1 MEKNEINIVKNIGV
15 FHRRTNC
22 RVCKSKNLSVF
33 LDYGDMP
40 LAGNFVFP
48 SDLDEVKFYP
58 MDLAVCLDCSL
69 VQILNVV
76 DPEVIFTDYR
86 YLSSVTQTLTQ
97 HFRDYAALLQQEVL
111 PRTDPFL
118 VEIGCNDG
126 VLLDPLNKLG
136 VKVLGVDAA
145 ENVIQLTRPRGIDV
159 IHGFFGLPIADA
171 IEQEHGKADV
181 ITASNVFAHIDDL
194 DGVMQGV
201 DRLLSTEGKF
211 IVEVHY
217 VLDLLKTFQ
226 FDTVYHEHLCYY
238 SLHAL
243 QVLYQRFGFS
253 IVDVQHLPMHGGT
266 IRVFAQRSESVHGNI
281 KPVVQQMMAEELR
294 HGINKTETYKE
305 FGRQVERYRDNLT
318 AFLLERKNSNRTLSA
333 YGAAGRA
340 TILLN
345 YCKLDQSKV
354 VYIVDE
360 SPFRVGRCVPGVG
373 IPIVFRSVLAE
384 KPTNDCLI
392 TAWNYRDEIVGKEP
406 AYLDQGGCFIMPLP
420 EIEIIQSPTR

>member
-1 MEKNEINIVKNIGV
+1 
-15 FHRRTNC
+15 
-22 RVCKSKNLSVF
+22 
-33 LDYGDMP
+33 MP

-48 SDLDEVKFYP
+48 SNLHEVKLYP
-58 MDLAVCLDCSL
+58 MDLSVCLDCSL

-76 DPEVIFTDYR
+76 DPEVIFSDYR

-97 HFRDYAALLQQEVL
+97 HFRNYAALLQRDIL
-111 PRTDPFL
+111 PQTHPFL

-126 VLLDPLNKLG
+126 VLLHPLKELG
-136 VKVLGVDAA
+136 VEVLGVDAA
-145 ENVIQLTRPRGIDV
+145 ENIIQLTRQRGLNV
-159 IHGFFGLPIADA
+159 IHGFFGLTIADA
-171 IEQEHGKADV
+171 IVKEHGRADV

-201 DRLLSTEGKF
+201 DHLLSEEGRF

-217 VLDLLKTFQ
+217 IVDLLKTYQ

-253 IVDVQHLPMHGGT
+253 IGNVQHLPMHGGA
-266 IRVFAQRSESVHGNI
+266 IRVFAQRSDSIHGNI
-281 KPVVQQMMAEELR
+281 SPIVDEMLEEEIKY
-294 HGINKTETYKE
+294 GIDKGETYKE
-305 FGRQVERYRDNLT
+305 FGQQVGNYRDNLL
-318 AFLLERKNSNRTLSA
+318 AILSIRKKSNRTLSA

-345 YCKLDQSKV
+345 YCKLDHSKV
-354 VYIVDE
+354 EYIVDE
-360 SPFRVGRCVPGVG
+360 SPFRIGRYVPGVG
-373 IPIVFRSVLAE
+373 IPIVSHSVLAE
-384 KPTNDCLI
+384 YPTDDCLI
-392 TAWNYRDEIVGKEP
+392 TAWNYRDEIVSKES

-420 EIEIIQSPTR
+420 EIKIIQSPAF

>member
-1 MEKNEINIVKNIGV
+1 MKNIGL
-15 FHRRTNC
+15 FHRRINC
-22 RVCKSKNLSVF
+22 RVCKSQNLSVF

-48 SDLDEVKFYP
+48 SNLDEVKLYP
-58 MDLAVCLDCSL
+58 MDLTVCLDCSL

-86 YLSSVTQTLTQ
+86 YLSSVTQTLMQ
-97 HFRDYAALLQQEVL
+97 HFRDYASLLQSEIL
-111 PRTDPFL
+111 PQKNPFL

-126 VLLDPLNKLG
+126 VLLDPLKNLG

-145 ENVIQLTRPRGIDV
+145 ENVIQLTRKRGLDV

-171 IEQEHGKADV
+171 IEKEHGKADV

-201 DRLLSTEGKF
+201 DRLLTAEGKF

-217 VLDLLKTFQ
+217 ILDLLKTFQ

-253 IVDVQHLPMHGGT
+253 IVNVDHLPMHGGT
-266 IRVFAQRSESVHGNI
+266 IRVFAQRTDSAHGNI
-281 KPVVQQMMAEELR
+281 NPIVNEMLNEEIK
-294 HGINKTETYKE
+294 HGVKKAETYKK
-305 FGRQVERYRDNLT
+305 FGRQVEHYRDNLT
-318 AFLLERKNSNRTLSA
+318 AFLLERKKSGRTLSA

-345 YCKLDQSKV
+345 YCNLDQSKV
-354 VYIVDE
+354 DYIVDE
-360 SPFRVGRCVPGVG
+360 SPFRVGRSVPGVG
-373 IPIVFRSVLAE
+373 IPIVPRSVLAK

-392 TAWNYRDEIVGKEP
+392 AAWNYRDEIVGKELE
-406 AYLDQGGCFIMPLP
+406 YLDYGGCFIMPLP
-420 EIEIIQSPTR
+420 EIEIIQSQIS

>member
-1 MEKNEINIVKNIGV
+1 MKNIGV
-15 FHRRTNC
+15 YHRRKNC
-22 RVCKSKNLSVF
+22 RICQSENLNVF

-48 SDLDEVKFYP
+48 SDLEKVKLYP

-86 YLSSVTQTLTQ
+86 YLSSVTQTLTR
-97 HFRDYAALLQQEVL
+97 HFSEYAVLLQQDVL
-111 PRTDPFL
+111 PSVNPFL

-126 VLLDPLNKLG
+126 VLLDPLQKLG

-145 ENVIQLTRPRGIDV
+145 ENVIELTKQRGIDV
-159 IHGFFGLPIADA
+159 IHGFFGLPIAEK
-171 IEQEHGKADV
+171 IKKNHGKADV

-194 DGVMQGV
+194 DAVMRGV
-201 DRLLSTEGKF
+201 DCLLSAEGKF

-217 VLDLLKTFQ
+217 ALDLLKTFQ

-243 QVLYQRFGFS
+243 EVLYKRFGFA
-253 IVDVQHLPMHGGT
+253 IVNVQHLPMHGGT
-266 IRVFAQRSESVHGNI
+266 IRVYAQKLESVRGNVNPAV
-281 KPVVQQMMAEELR
+281 KDMLEEETKY
-294 HGINKTETYKE
+294 GINEAETYEK
-305 FGRQVERYRDNLT
+305 FGLQVKHYRDNLI
-318 AFLLERKNSNRTLSA
+318 AFLLERENSNRTLSA

-345 YCKLDQSKV
+345 YCNLDKSKV
-354 VYIVDE
+354 EYIVDE
-360 SPFRVGRCVPGVG
+360 STFRVGRCVPGVG
-373 IPIVFRSVLAE
+373 IPIVSRAILIE
-384 KPTNDCLI
+384 NPTDDCLI
-392 TAWNYRDEIVGKEP
+392 TAWNYRDEIIGKEP

-420 EIEIIQSPTR
+420 QIEIIQTKPL

>member
-1 MEKNEINIVKNIGV
+1 MNKIGAYR
-15 FHRRTNC
+15 RRTNC
-22 RVCKSKNLSVF
+22 RVCNSENLSIF

-40 LAGNFVFP
+40 LAGNFVFQ
-48 SDLDEVKFYP
+48 SNLDEVKLYP

-97 HFRDYAALLQQEVL
+97 HFRDYATLLQREIL
-111 PRTDPFL
+111 PKKDPFL
-118 VEIGCNDG
+118 VEFGCNDG
-126 VLLDPLNKLG
+126 VLLDPLQKLG

-145 ENVIQLTRPRGIDV
+145 GNVIQLTRQRGIDV
-159 IHGFFGLPIADA
+159 IHGFFGLSIADS
-171 IEQEHGKADV
+171 IEREHGKADV

-201 DRLLSTEGKF
+201 DRLLSAEGKF

-217 VLDLLKTFQ
+217 LLDLLKTFQ

-243 QVLYQRFGFS
+243 QVLYRRFGFE
-253 IVDVQHLPMHGGT
+253 IVDVQHLPMHGGA
-266 IRVFAQRSESVHGNI
+266 IRVFAQRSESIHGNVDPI
-281 KPVVQQMMAEELR
+281 VKEMLEEEVK
-294 HGINKTETYKE
+294 HGIGKSETYKE
-305 FGRQVERYRDNLT
+305 FGRQVEHYRDHLT
-318 AFLLERKNSNRTLSA
+318 DFLLERKKSNRTLSA

-345 YCKLDQSKV
+345 YCKLDQMKV
-354 VYIVDE
+354 EYIVDE

-373 IPIVFRSVLAE
+373 IPIVSRSTLAE
-384 KPTNDCLI
+384 KPTDDCLI
-392 TAWNYRDEIVGKEP
+392 AAWNYRDEIVGKEQ

-420 EIEIIQSPTR
+420 EIEIIQSPTL

>member
-1 MEKNEINIVKNIGV
+1 MVNNIGV
-15 FHRRTNC
+15 FHRRINC
-22 RVCKSKNLSVF
+22 RVCKSENVTVF
-33 LDYGDMP
+33 LDYGEVP
-40 LAGNFVFP
+40 LAGNFVLP
-48 SDLDEVKFYP
+48 SELDEVKLYP
-58 MDLAVCLDCSL
+58 MDLAVCPDCSL

-86 YLSSVTQTLTQ
+86 YLSSVTRTLTR
-97 HFRDYAALLQQEVL
+97 HFREYAALLQQEIL
-111 PRTDPFL
+111 PPTDPFL

-126 VLLDPLNKLG
+126 VLLDPLQKLG
-136 VKVLGVDAA
+136 VRVLGVDAA
-145 ENVIQLTRPRGIDV
+145 DNVIQLTRQRGIDV
-159 IHGFFGLPIADA
+159 IHGFFGLSIADA
-171 IEQEHGKADV
+171 IEKKHGKADV

-201 DRLLSTEGKF
+201 DRLLSVEGKF

-217 VLDLLKTFQ
+217 VLDLLKLFQ

-243 QVLYQRFGFS
+243 QVLYRRFGFS
-253 IVDVQHLPMHGGT
+253 IVDVHHLPMHGGA

-281 KPVVQQMMAEELR
+281 KPVVQKMLEEELR
-294 HGINKTETYKE
+294 HGIDKTQTYKE
-305 FGRQVERYRDNLT
+305 FGLQVERYRDNLA
-318 AFLLERKNSNRTLSA
+318 AFLLSRNKSNRTLSA

-354 VYIVDE
+354 EYIVDE
-360 SPFRVGRCVPGVG
+360 SSFRVGRCVPGVG
-373 IPIVFRSVLAE
+373 IPIVSRSVLAE
-384 KPTNDCLI
+384 KPTDDCLI

-406 AYLDQGGCFIMPLP
+406 AYLNQGGCFIMPLP
-420 EIEIIQSPTR
+420 HIEIIQSPTFGIQS